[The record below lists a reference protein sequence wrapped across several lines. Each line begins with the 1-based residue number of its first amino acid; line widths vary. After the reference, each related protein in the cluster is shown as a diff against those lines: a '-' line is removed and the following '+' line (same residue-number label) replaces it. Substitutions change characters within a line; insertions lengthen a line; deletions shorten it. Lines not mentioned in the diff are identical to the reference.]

1 MSFNLNDKSFDG
13 SVAIFN
19 NGIAGKVNNVKIAV
33 NKKTAVDPDN
43 APDYKVVFSDAIGDV
58 NVGFYYPTPNPQY
71 DEKRNKDL
79 EGWTIGR
86 ILSIAKSVLPKD
98 FVFEVFD
105 ESATSKQVVDY
116 LFKLIKDNSEGKT
129 VNVFVTYGTTQKPSK
144 YLGLRYFDF
153 VESSDTTVSRLAK
166 KPADLMERIEA
177 DAPATDS
184 TSASST
190 DW

>member
-1 MSFNLNDKSFDG
+1 MGFNLNDSSFDG

-19 NGIAGKVNNVKIAV
+19 NGIAGKVNNVKV
-33 NKKTAVDPDN
+33 VVTKKTAVDADN
-43 APDYKVVFSDAIGDV
+43 APDYKVVFSDPIGDV
-58 NVGFYYPTPNPQY
+58 NVGFYYPTPNPQN

-86 ILSIAKSVLPKD
+86 ILSIAKSLLPKD
-98 FVFEVFD
+98 FVFQEFNEQSKAKEVI
-105 ESATSKQVVDY
+105 DY
-116 LFKLIKDNSEGKT
+116 LFSLIRQNSESKT

-166 KPADLMERIEA
+166 KPADMMERIEA
-177 DAPATDS
+177 DAPATNS
-184 TSASST
+184 TSAPTT

>member
-1 MSFNLNDKSFDG
+1 MSFNLNDGGFDG
-13 SVAIFN
+13 SVSIFN

-58 NVGFYYPTPNPQY
+58 NVGFYYPVANPLF

-98 FVFEVFD
+98 FVFENKDTVK
-105 ESATSKQVVDY
+105 EVVDY
-116 LFKLIKDNSEGKT
+116 LFSLIRQNSEGKT
-129 VNVFVTYGTTQKPSK
+129 VNVFVTYGTTQKASK

-184 TSASST
+184 TSAPAT

>member
-19 NGIAGKVNNVKIAV
+19 NGIAGKVNNVRIAV
-33 NKKTAVDPDN
+33 TKKTALDKDI
-43 APDYKVVFSDAIGDV
+43 APDYKVIFSDAIGDV
-58 NVGFYYPTPNPQY
+58 NLGFYYPAPNSLF

-79 EGWTIGR
+79 EVWTIGR

-98 FVFEVFD
+98 FVFENK
-105 ESATSKQVVDY
+105 ETAKEVVDY
-116 LFKLIKDNSEGKT
+116 LFSLIKQNCEGKT
-129 VNVFVTYGTTQKPSK
+129 VNVFVTYGTIQKASK

-184 TSASST
+184 TSAPAT

>member
-1 MSFNLNDKSFDG
+1 MSFNLNDNSFDG

-98 FVFEVFD
+98 FVFENKD
-105 ESATSKQVVDY
+105 TAKEVVDY
-116 LFKLIKDNSEGKT
+116 LFSLIRQNSEGKT
-129 VNVFVTYGTTQKPSK
+129 VNVFVTYGTTQKASK

-153 VESSDTTVSRLAK
+153 VESSDTIVSRLAK

-184 TSASST
+184 TSAPAT